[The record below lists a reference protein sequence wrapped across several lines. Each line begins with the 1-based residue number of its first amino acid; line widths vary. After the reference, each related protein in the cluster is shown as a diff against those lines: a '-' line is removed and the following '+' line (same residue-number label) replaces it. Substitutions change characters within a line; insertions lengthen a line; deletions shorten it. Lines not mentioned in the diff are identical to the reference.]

1 MHGSLIDSLTL
12 HEEAVFLKMPHWL
25 QWKQGLLGSLLLS
38 QALGPLG
45 PCVSQLVEEGVPG
58 NRLGT
63 LAIGW
68 VLTPFQTGLS
78 LFHVGCF
85 LSPRNAP
92 PGFP

>member
-68 VLTPFQTGLS
+68 VLTPFSDRSFPLPRGL
-78 LFHVGCF
+78 L
-85 LSPRNAP
+85 LEP
-92 PGFP
+92 